1 LFSLEKMCRLTAELM
16 PLPRTPR
23 RLISRQKSRY
33 AAPALDKGLDILELL
48 ANETEGLTRSEI
60 SRRLGRTVG
69 ELFRMMVCLEE
80 RGYISDVGPDER
92 FQLTLKLFEVAH
104 RHHPLQHLL
113 TIARPLMQRVAAQT
127 SQSCHLAMQSNGDIV
142 VVACV
147 EAPVQMGFSVRV
159 GAIIDLLNTASGH
172 VILAFHGPEYR
183 SHTLACWRRKTK
195 AHVPRGLDHHLSKIR
210 QRGYEELG
218 SYQVHGVVNIS
229 FPVLNQHGESVAAM
243 SVPFL
248 GRIGDDVRPPQV
260 KEQLAEA
267 ALKLS
272 QAIGGR
278 TPLLAA
284 HRDSL

>member
-1 LFSLEKMCRLTAELM
+1 MLSTH
-16 PLPRTPR
+16 TSR
-23 RLISRQKSRY
+23 RRMLRNKSRY

-48 ANETEGLTRSEI
+48 ASETEGLTRSEI

-80 RGYISDVGPDER
+80 RGYITDVGPEER
-92 FQLTLKLFEVAH
+92 YQLTLKLFEIAH

-113 TIARPLMQRVAAQT
+113 TIARPLMQRVAAKT
-127 SQSCHLAMQSNGDIV
+127 GQSCHLAMPSNGDVV

-147 EAPVQMGFSVRV
+147 EAPVHMGFSVRT
-159 GAIIDLLNTASGH
+159 GAIINLLNTASGH
-172 VILAFHGPEYR
+172 VILAFHSSEYR
-183 SHTLACWRRKTK
+183 SHTLACWRRKLK
-195 AHVPRGLDHHLSKIR
+195 ARVPLGLDHHLGEIR

-229 FPVLNQHGESVAAM
+229 FPILNQHGEAVAAI

-248 GRIGDDVRPPQV
+248 GRIADSVGPPQV
-260 KEQLAEA
+260 KEQLAQA

-278 TPLLAA
+278 RPLLAA
-284 HRDSL
+284 HRDSR